1 MRKLSHFLILA
12 LAAGAAS
19 LPAASPAHLTLQEA
33 LATAG
38 QTSLSVLISRENVA
52 QAVEA
57 ALQQR
62 SNLLPQVTFDATQR
76 RARTASVGGALVR
89 SGINNRFD
97 AQLNGRLDLLNAQ
110 RIASYKA
117 ATYAVAVAELGQ
129 EQVREVV
136 LAAVANTY
144 FTHLRNLRRMEV
156 LDANIAR
163 ARSLQRLAQN
173 QLDAGVATQIDVTR
187 AEAQLAIDEQARL
200 QQETLVQS
208 SELQL
213 KQLLALELERPLHL
227 ADFNVRRIEP
237 TAYTASLEGSA
248 FVLRA
253 DVRGARKQLEQNEY
267 EVRAARFSRLP
278 ALAMI
283 GSYGQATANVFD
295 GNESEVWSGSLALSV
310 PVFDSARSRA
320 LTNLALSRRRAQ
332 ALRVQDVET
341 QVSAELRLARQDA
354 ASRLAQINV
363 AEKGF
368 RLAEQELALA
378 GRRFE
383 QGVADNR
390 ELIEAQSRLAT
401 TSDNLVEAEY
411 RYNLSRVELA
421 RAQGRV
427 TAVLG
432 EQVQ

>member
-1 MRKLSHFLILA
+1 MRKLRLLGALA
-12 LAAGAAS
+12 LLPGFAA
-19 LPAASPAHLTLQEA
+19 PAAVLTLDQA
-33 LATAG
+33 LQAAE
-38 QTSLSVLISRENVA
+38 QTSLEVLISRESVA

-57 ALQQR
+57 AVQQR
-62 SNLLPQVTFDATQR
+62 SNLLPQVNLDAAQR
-76 RARTASVGGALVR
+76 RSRTASVGGALVS

-97 AQLNGRLDLLNAQ
+97 AVLNGRLDLLDPE
-110 RIASYKA
+110 RIATYQA
-117 ATYAVAVAELGQ
+117 AKQAITVARLGQ

-144 FTHLRNLRRMEV
+144 FTHLRNLRRIEV

-163 ARSLQRLAQN
+163 AQSLLRLAQN

-200 QQETLVQS
+200 QQDTVVQE

-213 KQLLALELERPLHL
+213 KQLLALDMRQPLTL
-227 ADFNVRRIEP
+227 AEFNVRRIEP
-237 TAYTASLEGSA
+237 GTYTAGLEELA
-248 FVLRA
+248 YDQRA
-253 DVRGARKQLEQNEY
+253 DLRGARLQLEQNEL

-278 ALAMI
+278 ALAAI
-283 GSYGQATANVFD
+283 GSYGYATAEVLD
-295 GNESEVWSGSLALSV
+295 GNETHIWSGSLALSM
-310 PVFDSARSRA
+310 PVFDSARSRS

-332 ALRVQDVET
+332 ELRVQDLET
-341 QVSAELRLARQDA
+341 QVTAELRLARQDA
-354 ASRLAQINV
+354 ASRLAQIKV

-378 GRRFE
+378 ERRFE

-390 ELIEAQSRLAT
+390 EVVEAQNRLAAA
-401 TSDNLVEAEY
+401 SDNLVEAGY

-421 RAQGRV
+421 RAQGAV
-427 TAVLG
+427 TAILA
-432 EQVQ
+432 ERA

>member
-12 LAAGAAS
+12 LTTGGTS

-33 LATAG
+33 LATAE
-38 QTSLSVLISRENVA
+38 QTSLSVLISRENIA

-57 ALQQR
+57 AMQQR

-76 RARTASVGGALVR
+76 RARTASVGGALVS

-97 AQLNGRLDLLNAQ
+97 AQLNGRLDLLNPQ
-110 RIASYKA
+110 RLASYKA
-117 ATYAVAVAELGQ
+117 ATYAVAVAQLGQ

-136 LAAVANTY
+136 LAAVATTY
-144 FTHLRNLRRMEV
+144 FTHLRNLRRTEV

-213 KQLLALELERPLHL
+213 KQLLALELERPLQL

-248 FVLRA
+248 FDLRA
-253 DVRGARKQLEQNEY
+253 DIRGARKLLEQNEY

-278 ALAMI
+278 ALAVV

-295 GNESEVWSGSLALSV
+295 GNETEVWSGSLALSV
-310 PVFDSARSRA
+310 PVFDGARSRT

-332 ALRVQDVET
+332 ELRVQDLET

-390 ELIEAQSRLAT
+390 ELIEAQNRLAT
-401 TSDNLVEAEY
+401 ASDNLVEAEY

-427 TAVLG
+427 TTILG
-432 EQVQ
+432 EQVE

>member
-1 MRKLSHFLILA
+1 MRKLSHFIILA
-12 LAAGAAS
+12 LTMAGTS
-19 LPAASPAHLTLQEA
+19 LPAASPAYLTLQEA
-33 LATAG
+33 LATAE
-38 QTSLSVLISRENVA
+38 QTSLSVLISRESIA

-57 ALQQR
+57 AMQQR

-76 RARTASVGGALVR
+76 RARTASVGGALVS

-97 AQLNGRLDLLNAQ
+97 AQLNGRLDLLNPQ

-117 ATYAVAVAELGQ
+117 ATYAVAVAQLGQ

-144 FTHLRNLRRMEV
+144 FTHLRNLRRTEV

-213 KQLLALELERPLHL
+213 KQLLALELERPLQL

-248 FVLRA
+248 FELRA
-253 DVRGARKQLEQNEY
+253 DIRGARKQLEQNEY

-278 ALAMI
+278 ALAVV

-295 GNESEVWSGSLALSV
+295 GNETEVWSGSLALSV
-310 PVFDSARSRA
+310 PVFDGARSRT

-332 ALRVQDVET
+332 ELRVQDLET

-390 ELIEAQSRLAT
+390 ELIEAQNRLAT
-401 TSDNLVEAEY
+401 ASDNLVEAEY

-427 TAVLG
+427 TAILS
-432 EQVQ
+432 EQVE

>member
-97 AQLNGRLDLLNAQ
+97 AQLNGRLDLLNPL

>member
-1 MRKLSHFLILA
+1 MRKLSQFLILA
-12 LAAGAAS
+12 LTAWVGC
-19 LPAASPAHLTLQEA
+19 PAAAAPAILTLQEA
-33 LATAG
+33 LEKAE
-38 QTSLSVLISRENVA
+38 QTSLSVLISRENIA

-57 ALQQR
+57 AMQQK
-62 SNLLPQVTFDATQR
+62 SNLLPQVTFDAAQR

-97 AQLNGRLDLLNAQ
+97 AQLNGRLDLLNPQ

-117 ATYAVAVAELGQ
+117 ATYAVAVAQLGQ
-129 EQVREVV
+129 EQMREVV

-144 FTHLRNLRRMEV
+144 FTHLRNLRRTEV
-156 LDANIAR
+156 LDANIER
-163 ARSLQRLAQN
+163 ANSLQRLAQN

-200 QQETLVQS
+200 QQATLVQS

-213 KQLLALELERPLHL
+213 KQLLALHLDRPLRL
-227 ADFNVRRIEP
+227 AEFNVRRIEP
-237 TAYTASLEGSA
+237 TAFSASLEGLA
-248 FVLRA
+248 FDLRA
-253 DVRGARKQLEQNEY
+253 DIRGARKQLQQNEY

-278 ALAMI
+278 SLAVL
-283 GSYGQATANVFD
+283 GSYGQATADAFD
-295 GNESEVWSGSLALSV
+295 GNETDVWSGSLALSL
-310 PVFDSARSRA
+310 PVFDSGRSRA
-320 LTNLALSRRRAQ
+320 LTNLAQSRRRAQ
-332 ALRVQDVET
+332 ELRVQDLEN

-354 ASRLAQINV
+354 ASRLAQISV

-390 ELIEAQSRLAT
+390 ELIEAQNRLAT
-401 TSDNLVEAEY
+401 AADNLVEAEY

-427 TAVLG
+427 TGILG
-432 EQVQ
+432 EQGE